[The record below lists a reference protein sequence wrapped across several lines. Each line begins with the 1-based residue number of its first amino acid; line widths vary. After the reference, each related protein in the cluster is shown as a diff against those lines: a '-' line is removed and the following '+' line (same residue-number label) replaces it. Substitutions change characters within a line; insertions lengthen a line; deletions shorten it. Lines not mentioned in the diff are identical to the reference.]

1 MLIPFC
7 FILFLS
13 ELIDMLKAN
22 GCQGVYLDERTQN
35 VMILLYV
42 DDMTM
47 CSNSVW
53 RIQQMFDGLGNFCE
67 KWAMIVNLSK
77 TKIFVFFRQG
87 GC

>member
-1 MLIPFC
+1 MLVPFR

-35 VMILLYV
+35 MMILLYA

-47 CSNSVW
+47 CSNTAW
-53 RIQQMFDGLGNFCE
+53 RIQQMFDVLGNFCE
-67 KWAMIVNLSK
+67 KWAIIVN
-77 TKIFVFFRQG
+77 
-87 GC
+87 